1 MAPSM
6 LLPQVLGGQLEE
18 LPEVGRL
25 MEWQNIDRAPPRE
38 VLAHPSLRDREP
50 WETRLGL
57 S

>member
-1 MAPSM
+1 M

-38 VLAHPSLRDREP
+38 VLAHLSLRDREP